1 MEGGRLL
8 VERNRQQVGACKWLG
23 CRVEGGRLL
32 VESSCGLGCV
42 GQGICCRVEG
52 GRLLVERVADGG
64 SAAGFEV
71 DDLLGGL
78 VFHLELDGVDA
89 GPRGV
94 RRHGGLADFFAV
106 DGDIRPWL
114 DDELDAA
121 LFEFDGDGLVGF
133 GGDGKG
139 FVESAKQRGVF
150 DGDGLWA
157 RREAVGEWGLA

>member
-23 CRVEGGRLL
+23 
-32 VESSCGLGCV
+32 
-42 GQGICCRVEG
+42 CRVEG

-150 DGDGLWA
+150 DGDGLWT